1 MCIRDRIQGF
11 DWGQPHYDCGEE
23 SVDAE
28 LDEATYNTLLQRYAE
43 LVGQSTDLGGGE
55 DGGIPLDLGAMA
67 IAQRSQKIDFDYLDE
82 RFSKW
87 RKAVAENDA
96 VAVKEDLLQQLQREW
111 AKLGQEDQAIA
122 RQIVDDLLDGVIDK
136 EDDTKTFRD
145 YLNLYK
151 TRTKSRHIRSLAQ
164 ATSLVEDL
172 IEEVL
177 DCQMRVFGTGVPVT
191 RYCRVPGSWYR
202 GRADGVGPAVC
213 LIRPVLLGRWP
224 CACRSLRCG
233 FGGRC

>member
-1 MCIRDRIQGF
+1 M
-11 DWGQPHYDCGEE
+11 
-23 SVDAE
+23 
-28 LDEATYNTLLQRYAE
+28 
-43 LVGQSTDLGGGE
+43 
-55 DGGIPLDLGAMA
+55 
-67 IAQRSQKIDFDYLDE
+67 
-82 RFSKW
+82 
-87 RKAVAENDA
+87 
-96 VAVKEDLLQQLQREW
+96 QREW

-177 DCQMRVFGTGVPVT
+177 DLSDGT
-191 RYCRVPGSWYR
+191 RISYR
-202 GRADGVGPAVC
+202 DHGRGKALQDGVDEDRFSDWLESTHG
-213 LIRPVLLGRWP
+213 LEVLPWEVADYRD
-224 CACRSLRCG
+224 SLLDDFFTQGG
-233 FGGRC
+233 FDVDEWTAH